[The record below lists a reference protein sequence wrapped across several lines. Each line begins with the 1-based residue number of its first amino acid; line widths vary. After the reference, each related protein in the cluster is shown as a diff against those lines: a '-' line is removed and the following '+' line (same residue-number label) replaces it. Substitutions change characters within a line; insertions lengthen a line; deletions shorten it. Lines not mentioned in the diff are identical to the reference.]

1 MSVNLIKD
9 WQLSTEG
16 DLPTANSLSLIAF
29 YYGVDIENSVDLL
42 GDIAVSLG
50 YYYDSKLFGI
60 PYMQFISEQI
70 TGNEDAEGGSYLQTI
85 VNSFV

>member
-42 GDIAVSLG
+42 GDIAVSMG
-50 YYYDSKLFGI
+50 YNFEDPNLFGV
-60 PYMQFISEQI
+60 PYIQYISKKLGSE
-70 TGNEDAEGGSYLQTI
+70 EPEGGSYLQAI
-85 VNSFV
+85 VNSL

>member
-50 YYYDSKLFGI
+50 YSYDDTELFGL
-60 PYMQFISEQI
+60 PYIQYISKKSGSE
-70 TGNEDAEGGSYLQTI
+70 EPEGGSYLQAI
-85 VNSFV
+85 VNSL